1 MTALGPV
8 MADIQ
13 GLTLSEEAAD
23 FLRDPLVGGVIL
35 FARNYESPAQLKSLT
50 ADIRGLRTPE
60 LLVAVDHEGGRV
72 QRFRTGFTAIP
83 AMGAVGAAYALNAQH
98 GIELAHAIGVVIGTE
113 LLAHGVD
120 FSFTPVLDVDF
131 GVSSVI
137 GDRSF
142 ARDPRIISELAAAL
156 CDGLVESGSAA
167 VGKHFPGHGFVS
179 ADSHIAIPVDDRE
192 YEAIAALDM
201 KPYESL
207 AAGRM
212 AGVMP
217 AHVIYPRT
225 DSQPAGFSR
234 FWLKDVLRK
243 RLGFSGMIF
252 SDDLS
257 MEGATVAG
265 GIVERGLAALEA
277 GCDMVLVCNAPAEA
291 RALVTGLR
299 AMAPV
304 LDQNR
309 ARMMRGRPGSA
320 VLEKNKAYLD
330 SRAIVLASGS

>member
-1 MTALGPV
+1 MTTLGPV
-8 MADIQ
+8 MVDVK
-13 GLTLSEEAAD
+13 GLTLSGEEEA
-23 FLRDPLVGGVIL
+23 FLHDPLVGGVIL
-35 FARNYESPAQLKSLT
+35 FARNYESPEQLKLLT
-50 ADIRGLRTPE
+50 TRIRGLRTPE
-60 LLVAVDHEGGRV
+60 LLVAVDQEGGRV
-72 QRFRTGFTAIP
+72 QRFRAGFTPIP
-83 AMGAVGAAYALNAQH
+83 AMGAVGAAHALNARH
-98 GIELAHAIGVVIGTE
+98 GIQLARALGVVIGAE

-142 ARDPRIISELAAAL
+142 SRDPRVIAELAGAV
-156 CDGLVESGSAA
+156 CDGLVESGSVA
-167 VGKHFPGHGFVS
+167 VGKHFPGHGAVS

-201 KPYESL
+201 APYESL
-207 AAGRM
+207 VLGRI

-217 AHVIYPRT
+217 AHVIYPRA

-265 GIVERGLAALEA
+265 GIVDRGLAALEA
-277 GCDMVLVCNAPAEA
+277 GCDMILVCNAPVEA
-291 RALVTGLR
+291 RALVAGLR
-299 AMAPV
+299 ATAPV
-304 LDQNR
+304 LDQKR
-309 ARMMRGRPGSA
+309 ATMMRGRPVSTG
-320 VLEKNKAYLD
+320 LELNKTYLE
-330 SRAIVLASGS
+330 SRAIVLASAS